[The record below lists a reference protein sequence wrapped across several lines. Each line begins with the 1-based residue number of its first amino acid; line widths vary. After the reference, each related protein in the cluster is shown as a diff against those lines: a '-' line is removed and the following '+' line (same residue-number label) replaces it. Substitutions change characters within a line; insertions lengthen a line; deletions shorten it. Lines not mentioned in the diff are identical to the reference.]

1 MKENE
6 KTTLVKSYEEAC
18 ALIGEQPMN
27 EKEMAKILRPDEIAR
42 RKLTTIA
49 KALNGPD
56 WEPDWHN
63 RSQAKWRPWFWI
75 KGLRVDGSA
84 HSAAIDGLAYATS
97 LRTPSS
103 AYASFGSRLCFKT
116 EALSDYAAETFL
128 DLWDQAFFGDDERY
142 PNNR

>member
-1 MKENE
+1 ME
-6 KTTLVKSYEEAC
+6 KNKLPKTYEEAC

-42 RKLTTIA
+42 RKLQVIA
-49 KALNGPD
+49 KALNGKD
-56 WEPDWHN
+56 WAPDWHD
-63 RSQAKWRPWFWI
+63 RSQEKWRPWFWI
-75 KGLRVDGSA
+75 KGLRFGGDARDGA
-84 HSAAIDGLAYATS
+84 TDGLACAASYI
-97 LRTPSS
+97 TPSF
-103 AYASFGSRLCFKT
+103 AYASVGSRLCFKT

>member
-1 MKENE
+1 ME
-6 KTTLVKSYEEAC
+6 KNKLPKTYEEAC

-75 KGLRVDGSA
+75 RGLLFGGSA
-84 HSAAIDGLAYATS
+84 YNGAYDGLAYALS
-97 LRTPSS
+97 SPPSY
-103 AYASFGSRLCFKT
+103 AYADIGSRLCFKT
-116 EALSDYAAETFL
+116 EALSDYAGETFL

>member
-75 KGLRVDGSA
+75 KGLYFGGDASRDA
-84 HSAAIDGLAYATS
+84 HGGLACANSRNTPSYAYATV
-97 LRTPSS
+97 
-103 AYASFGSRLCFKT
+103 GSRLCFKT
-116 EALSDYAAETFL
+116 EALSDYAAKTFL

>member
-1 MKENE
+1 ME
-6 KTTLVKSYEEAC
+6 KNKLPKTYEEAC

-75 KGLRVDGSA
+75 KGLLFGGGA
-84 HSAAIDGLAYATS
+84 NNGANGGLAYADS
-97 LRTPSS
+97 KYAPSD
-103 AYASFGSRLCFKT
+103 AVAVIGSRLCFKT

>member
-1 MKENE
+1 ME
-6 KTTLVKSYEEAC
+6 KNKLPKTYEEAC

-75 KGLRVDGSA
+75 KGLFFGGDA
-84 HSAAIDGLAYATS
+84 HSGANDGLACADSFDAPSNATA
-97 LRTPSS
+97 RI
-103 AYASFGSRLCFKT
+103 GSRLCFKT

>member
-18 ALIGEQPMN
+18 ALLGEQPMD

-42 RKLTTIA
+42 RKLQVIA
-49 KALNGPD
+49 KALNGKD
-56 WEPDWHN
+56 WAPDWHD
-63 RSQAKWRPWFWI
+63 RTQPKWRPWFWI
-75 KGLRVDGSA
+75 KGLRFGGRAYYDA
-84 HSAAIDGLAYATS
+84 DDGLAYAAS
-97 LRTPSS
+97 RSAPSF
-103 AYASFGSRLCFKT
+103 ARAHFGSRLCFKT

-128 DLWDQAFFGDDERY
+128 DLWDAAFFGDDERY

>member
-56 WEPDWHN
+56 WAPDWHN

-75 KGLRVDGSA
+75 NGLRFGGNAALGAYDGIA
-84 HSAAIDGLAYATS
+84 FAYSGNA
-97 LRTPSS
+97 PSS
-103 AYASFGSRLCFKT
+103 ALARIGSRLCFKT

-128 DLWDQAFFGDDERY
+128 DLWDAAFFGDDERY

>member
-1 MKENE
+1 ME
-6 KTTLVKSYEEAC
+6 KNKLPKTYEEAC

-56 WEPDWHN
+56 WAPDWHN

-75 KGLRVDGSA
+75 KGLIFGGD
-84 HSAAIDGLAYATS
+84 AAYGAADGLACADSNAAPS
-97 LRTPSS
+97 LAAARI
-103 AYASFGSRLCFKT
+103 GSRLCFKT

>member
-1 MKENE
+1 ME
-6 KTTLVKSYEEAC
+6 KNKLPKTYEEAC

-56 WEPDWHN
+56 WAPDWHN

-75 KGLRVDGSA
+75 KGLLFGGNAAYDA
-84 HSAAIDGLAYATS
+84 HVGLAYAAS
-97 LRTPSS
+97 NNAPSN
-103 AYASFGSRLCFKT
+103 ALAFFGSRLCFKT

>member
-1 MKENE
+1 ME
-6 KTTLVKSYEEAC
+6 KNKLPKTYEEAC

-56 WEPDWHN
+56 WAPDWHD
-63 RSQAKWRPWFWI
+63 RSQEKWRPWFWI
-75 KGLRVDGSA
+75 RGLLFGGD
-84 HSAAIDGLAYATS
+84 AISGANDGLAYARS
-97 LRTPSS
+97 NDSPSNAS
-103 AYASFGSRLCFKT
+103 AVIGSRLCFKT

>member
-27 EKEMAKILRPDEIAR
+27 EKKMAKILRPDEIAR

-75 KGLRVDGSA
+75 KGLRFGGNAPDVAG
-84 HSAAIDGLAYATS
+84 DGLAFAS
-97 LRTPSS
+97 SDGTPSVAD
-103 AYASFGSRLCFKT
+103 AYIGSRLCFKT

>member
-1 MKENE
+1 ME
-6 KTTLVKSYEEAC
+6 KNKLPKTYEEAC

-75 KGLRVDGSA
+75 KGLYFGGSA
-84 HSAAIDGLAYATS
+84 NVGADDGLAYARS
-97 LRTPSS
+97 INAPSI
-103 AYASFGSRLCFKT
+103 AIAVIGSRLCFKT

>member
-1 MKENE
+1 ME
-6 KTTLVKSYEEAC
+6 KNKLPKTYEEAC

-56 WEPDWHN
+56 WAPDWHN

-75 KGLRVDGSA
+75 KGL
-84 HSAAIDGLAYATS
+84 L
-97 LRTPSS
+97 
-103 AYASFGSRLCFKT
+103 FGGRALSGAWRSRLRVFRRH
-116 EALSDYAAETFL
+116 ALECGCGYRLPAL
-128 DLWDQAFFGDDERY
+128 L
-142 PNNR
+142 